1 MALWNWFRAFIFKQY
16 LLKDDDDNNNK
27 SLDDLA
33 EDGAQMNNDENPG
46 TTTIVDLAP
55 SDAASGSAPGVP
67 AAQR

>member
-1 MALWNWFRAFIFKQY
+1 M
-16 LLKDDDDNNNK
+16 
-27 SLDDLA
+27 A
-33 EDGAQMNNDENPG
+33 EDGAQINNDENPG